1 MIVDW
6 LYPAMFMST
15 VFASHAFD
23 GAIMLTASH
32 LPFNRN
38 GMKFFTRAGGL
49 DKKDISTILERAEK
63 KGLVESQPLLRTEA
77 TELMP
82 DYSAHLLSII
92 RTGTEWK
99 SPWMDCILLWMLAM
113 GRVVFLL
120 NRFFNHWEQIQPAV
134 SFGAGWDVPE
144 SYSESRRCNA
154 MSAMVEAVLQQKA
167 DFGIS
172 LIRTWIEGCG
182 R

>member
-1 MIVDW
+1 MGDCG
-6 LYPAMFMST
+6 LASTPAMFMST

-92 RTGTEWK
+92 RTGTGMEK
-99 SPWMDCILLWMLAM
+99 PLDGLHIIVDA
-113 GRVVFLL
+113 GNGAVVSV
-120 NRFFNHWEQIQPAV
+120 EQILQPL
-134 SFGAGWDVPE
+134 GADTTG
-144 SYSESRRCNA
+144 S
-154 MSAMVEAVLQQKA
+154 Q
-167 DFGIS
+167 F
-172 LIRTWIEGCG
+172 
-182 R
+182 